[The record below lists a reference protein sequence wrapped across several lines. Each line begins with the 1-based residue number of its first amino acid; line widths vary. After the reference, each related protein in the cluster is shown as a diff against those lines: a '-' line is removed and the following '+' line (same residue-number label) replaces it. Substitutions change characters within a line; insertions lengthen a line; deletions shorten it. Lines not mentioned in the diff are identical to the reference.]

1 MARKAWFKIFF
12 EKAETQITIL
22 RQVNDCLFD
31 LVVNVE
37 EAVTSLTIISLTS
50 SAETSVV
57 NLVM

>member
-22 RQVNDCLFD
+22 RQANDCLFD